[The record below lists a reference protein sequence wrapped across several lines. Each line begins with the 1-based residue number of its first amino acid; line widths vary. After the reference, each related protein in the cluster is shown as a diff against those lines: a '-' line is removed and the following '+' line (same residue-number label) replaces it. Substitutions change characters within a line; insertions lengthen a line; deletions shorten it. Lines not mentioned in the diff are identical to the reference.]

1 MSLTKTVLIPTL
13 LALGLAG
20 CVQNRPHL
28 GSDFGVMV
36 NQNRVA
42 QIADPDARYP
52 QEVISDGARVGL
64 AIQRYR
70 TGQTIPPSDIGA
82 STIGVSASSG
92 GGGGGGGGAAPK

>member
-1 MSLTKTVLIPTL
+1 MSLTKTMLIPAL

-20 CVQNRPHL
+20 CVQSRPHL
-28 GSDFGVMV
+28 GSDFGAIV

-64 AIQRYR
+64 AMERYR
-70 TGQTIPPSDIGA
+70 TGKTIPPSDL
-82 STIGVSASSG
+82 SASEVG
-92 GGGGGGGGAAPK
+92 AAAGAAAGAAPR